1 MELEWQKNGNTSIS
15 MKVQKAKVTSLSDSP
30 QSFLFSSY
38 FNSNHSFL
46 FKNKFFLTIPFNVES
61 GLRIENKNK
70 IFETRLYFNF

>member
-15 MKVQKAKVTSLSDSP
+15 MKVQKAKVTSLSDS

>member
-15 MKVQKAKVTSLSDSP
+15 MKVQKAKVTSLSDSS

-61 GLRIENKNK
+61 DLGTEYKNK
-70 IFETRLYFNF
+70 IFLNKIVF